1 MAFTRLMTTSAGGA
15 VRISAGLVLLVVGS
29 LFGEAWWIM
38 AVLGV
43 LGVLVIVTSTRGDR
57 PGCRCRG

>member
-1 MAFTRLMTTSAGGA
+1 MAFTRLMATSAGGA
-15 VRISAGLVLLVVGS
+15 ARISAGLVLLVVGS
-29 LFGEAWWIM
+29 LFGGAWWIM

-43 LGVLVIVTSTRGDR
+43 LAIVTSTRRDG